1 MNEINE
7 LKQQKI
13 ELNQVICLFDEYI
26 QKCNTLEVEHNKLNN
41 ENEKMQSEKQKD
53 QQDIEFYK

>member
-1 MNEINE
+1 MNEIND

-13 ELNQVICLFDEYI
+13 ELNQVIYLFGEYI
-26 QKCNTLEVEHNKLNN
+26 QRCNTLEVEHNKLNN